1 MTGQSDAYATD
12 YLRYYPY
19 FKKYYTMIAMDV
31 SKQQALDADQKAI

>member
-12 YLRYYPY
+12 YLRYPY

-31 SKQQALDADQKAI
+31 NKQQALDADQKAI